1 MIKTKIKKQKK
12 HAFGK
17 DIYLLG
23 IDEDGVK
30 HWLEAAS
37 WDCGWYWGF
46 GYVETYTNN
55 NNPEIAKDISSH
67 SHWDNCIIGKLGFKD
82 YIHHLNDNPNFSSTT
97 LSDTESWELS
107 ELMKSYYSLKEA
119 AEIFGRG
126 KSHIANTEV
135 NYQDKEIAEKIN
147 KEILPKIFQRIY
159 EILSP

>member
-1 MIKTKIKKQKK
+1 MTKTKIKKQKK
-12 HAFGK
+12 RAFNK

-23 IDEDGVK
+23 IDESGVK
-30 HWLEAAS
+30 HWLESAS

-67 SHWDNCIIGKLGFKD
+67 SHWDTCIVGKQA
-82 YIHHLNDNPNFSSTT
+82 HSHLNDNPNFISTT

-107 ELMKSYYSLKEA
+107 ELMQSFYSLKEA
-119 AEIFGRG
+119 AAIFGRG
-126 KSHIANTEV
+126 KSHIANTEI
-135 NYQDKEIAEKIN
+135 NYEDKEITNKIN